1 MPKYG
6 PDLIRNV
13 AILGHSH
20 EGKTTLAEAM
30 LFATGATGRMGSTD
44 AGTAAL
50 DFEPE
55 EQKRK
60 ISINLAVAS
69 VELDGYKVNLLD
81 TPGFFDFAGQVNSAL
96 AAAEGALVV
105 VGAGP
110 QLAVGTEVAWERL
123 NRDAKPRMVVV
134 NKMDK
139 EHADFFG
146 ALDAMRAQL
155 SPKPVALQVPIGAEA
170 GFRGVVDLMRRRA
183 FLSSGDGKA
192 TEAPVPDDLASL
204 VEERREQLVEAAA
217 EGDDS
222 LLEKYLDEGTLSD
235 EEVERGLRAGVAAGR
250 VCPAVCC
257 SATKLLGV
265 RALVTALCGLLPA
278 AAGDAGDPARAVVF
292 NTAADPFVGRV
303 SYFKVLSG

>member
-6 PDLIRNV
+6 PDRIRNV

-30 LFATGATGRMGSTD
+30 LFSAGALPRLGSTD

-60 ISINLAVAS
+60 VSINLAVAH
-69 VELDGYKVNLLD
+69 VEQDGYKVNVLD
-81 TPGFFDFAGQVNSAL
+81 TPGFLDFAGQVDSAL

-105 VGAGP
+105 VSATP

-123 NRDAKPRMVVV
+123 NRDAKPRLVVV

-155 SPKPVALQVPIGAEA
+155 TPRPVALHLPIGSESS
-170 GFRGVVDLMRRRA
+170 FRGVVDLMRRRA
-183 FLSSGDGKA
+183 Y
-192 TEAPVPDDLASL
+192 LAS
-204 VEERREQLVEAAA
+204 
-217 EGDDS
+217 
-222 LLEKYLDEGTLSD
+222 
-235 EEVERGLRAGVAAGR
+235 
-250 VCPAVCC
+250 P
-257 SATKLLGV
+257 
-265 RALVTALCGLLPA
+265 
-278 AAGDAGDPARAVVF
+278 
-292 NTAADPFVGRV
+292 
-303 SYFKVLSG
+303 